1 MNLVSCSPFALFYNS
16 SDLLVNHLI
25 YKIGSNEMKTE
36 IDLLKLCGI
45 VGIEA
50 IQKMFDAHMIN
61 REQLE
66 HVYYMFKQANNET
79 YKIIVKSFNDGN
91 NEFEEIVYINPNNV
105 LDTSYQHTQG
115 GTVTIE
121 QVLNNKDKFIADKM
135 LSALKTV
142 FELRSKFNM
151 KCTDIKC
158 AMLILNNQ
166 IREV

>member
-1 MNLVSCSPFALFYNS
+1 
-16 SDLLVNHLI
+16 
-25 YKIGSNEMKTE
+25 MKSE
-36 IDLLKLCGI
+36 IDLLKLCGAL
-45 VGIEA
+45 GFEA
-50 IQKMFDAHMIN
+50 IQTMFDNHMIN

-66 HVYYMFKQANNET
+66 HVAYMFKQVNKET

-91 NEFEEIVYINPNNV
+91 NEFEEIVYINPNDV
-105 LDTSYQHTQG
+105 LDIAYQHTQG
-115 GTVTIE
+115 GESTLE
-121 QVLNNKDKFIADKM
+121 QVLLSKDKFIADKM

-166 IREV
+166 V